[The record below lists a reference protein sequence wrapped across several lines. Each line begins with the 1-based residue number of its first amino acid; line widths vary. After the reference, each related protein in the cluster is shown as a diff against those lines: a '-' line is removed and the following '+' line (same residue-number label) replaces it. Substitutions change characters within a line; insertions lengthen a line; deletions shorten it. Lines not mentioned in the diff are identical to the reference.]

1 MVLVFVTGTTAAPAA
16 SPVRYR
22 VALRIRDLS
31 GSDIERFKKLS
42 SQFRILDYQD
52 IYVAEDID
60 PDDKGYILKC
70 IRGLGLHEG
79 TAEYIDE
86 LQ

>member
-1 MVLVFVTGTTAAPAA
+1 MILRFRYMLPVLDTAR
-16 SPVRYR
+16 SQIQRG
-22 VALRIRDLS
+22 IRDLS
-31 GSDIERFKKLS
+31 GNDIERFKKLS

-52 IYVAEDID
+52 IYVADDID
-60 PDDKGYILKC
+60 PDDRGYILKC

-86 LQ
+86 PH

>member
-1 MVLVFVTGTTAAPAA
+1 MILRFRYMLPVLEKARSQIQRG
-16 SPVRYR
+16 
-22 VALRIRDLS
+22 IRDLS
-31 GSDIERFKKLS
+31 GSDIERFKTLS

-52 IYVAEDID
+52 IYVADDIN
-60 PDDKGYILKC
+60 PDDRGYILKC

-86 LQ
+86 PH

>member
-1 MVLVFVTGTTAAPAA
+1 MILRFRYMLPVLEKARSQIQRG
-16 SPVRYR
+16 
-22 VALRIRDLS
+22 IRDLS
-31 GSDIERFKKLS
+31 GNDIERFKKLS

-52 IYVAEDID
+52 IYVADDID
-60 PDDKGYILKC
+60 PDDRGYILKC

-86 LQ
+86 PH

>member
-1 MVLVFVTGTTAAPAA
+1 MILRFRYMLPVLDKARSQIQRG
-16 SPVRYR
+16 
-22 VALRIRDLS
+22 IRDLS
-31 GSDIERFKKLS
+31 GNDIERFKKLS

-52 IYVAEDID
+52 IYVADDID
-60 PDDKGYILKC
+60 PDDRGYILKC

-86 LQ
+86 PH